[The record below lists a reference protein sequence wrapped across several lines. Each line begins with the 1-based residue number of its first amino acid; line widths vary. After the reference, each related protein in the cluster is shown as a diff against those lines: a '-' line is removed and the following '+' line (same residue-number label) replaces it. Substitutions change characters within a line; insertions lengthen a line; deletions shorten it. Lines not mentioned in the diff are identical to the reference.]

1 MKHVMNKVMDKAKGV
16 IQNVKK
22 KAVMLSL
29 AASTALAVGSARLTA
44 FASEGGGGS
53 TFDATTLM
61 SGAVNDAKSQM
72 FAMLGIVVPAIV
84 AITVAVIGVK
94 FAISWIKKIRGA

>member
-1 MKHVMNKVMDKAKGV
+1 MKKVMNKVMNKAKGV

-29 AASTALAVGSARLTA
+29 AASTAIAAGSIRLTA
-44 FASEGGGGS
+44 FASGGEGAS
-53 TFDATTLM
+53 TFDATTVM
-61 SGAVNDAKSQM
+61 SGAVDSAKSQM
-72 FAMLGIVVPAIV
+72 FAMLGVVVPAIV

-94 FAISWIKKIRGA
+94 FAISWIKKIRG